1 MPVLECSD
9 TARISW
15 EANGPDDGQAV
26 LLIMGLAYP
35 AAMWF
40 RLMPALTE
48 RYRVIRVDNR
58 GAGHTGDVPGAP
70 YTVETMAADCLAV
83 LDAADVRTAHVVGIS
98 MGGLMAQEIALT
110 APERVR
116 SLCLLATHP
125 GIAHAVMNPEAM
137 AILGKRGELTPQ
149 EAAEASVPFNYAP
162 STPRGRIEEDWA
174 VRLPLAA
181 TNEGYLAQATGTSQW
196 DGYDRLDRI
205 TSPTLVVHGELD
217 ALVPPANGRILADRI
232 PGAELVTVP
241 LANHLLGT
249 DQPEQVSELLVNWLD
264 RHR

>member
-1 MPVLECSD
+1 MPLLERPD
-9 TARISW
+9 TACISW
-15 EANGPDDGQAV
+15 QADGPDDGQAV

-40 RLMPALTE
+40 RLMPALTD

-98 MGGLMAQEIALT
+98 MGGLMAQEISIT

-125 GIAHAVMNPEAM
+125 GFAHAVMNPEAM
-137 AILGKRGELTPQ
+137 TILGKRGELTPQ

-181 TNEGYLAQATGTSQW
+181 TNEGYLAQASGTSQW

-205 TSPTLVVHGELD
+205 TAPTLVVHGELD

-232 PGAELVTVP
+232 PGAELVMVP
-241 LANHLLGT
+241 LANHVLGT
-249 DQPEQVSELLVNWLD
+249 DQPERVSELLVNWLG